1 MGWRLRASLE
11 CTDHM
16 LVYGSSKPSNLLL
29 TVVWLSPL
37 LLWLWG
43 GEKLDG
49 DTQIGQSACWGFSQE
64 FLFLRSSDFVQL
76 YRRLCEKVA
85 IRRPHE
91 IRMVDGH
98 TRTEREKCVVCW
110 SSFSLQGV
118 HQFELSQ
125 LLDMSTTCLW
135 QSSRSKLMNLM
146 SLM

>member
-1 MGWRLRASLE
+1 
-11 CTDHM
+11 
-16 LVYGSSKPSNLLL
+16 
-29 TVVWLSPL
+29 
-37 LLWLWG
+37 
-43 GEKLDG
+43 
-49 DTQIGQSACWGFSQE
+49 
-64 FLFLRSSDFVQL
+64 
-76 YRRLCEKVA
+76 
-85 IRRPHE
+85 
-91 IRMVDGH
+91 MVDGH